1 MTVEGEHD
9 RAGLGGPVAVAHR
22 HGLERCE
29 GGPGCGADHLTG
41 AAREAVIP
49 VTLLGRLEHLE
60 MQLSVEALNIRAIS
74 GQVGLL
80 IRELRRGS
88 ADG

>member
-1 MTVEGEHD
+1 MRIEGED
-9 RAGLGGPVAVAHR
+9 DGPRLAGSAAPAHL
-22 HGLERCE
+22 HGTTRCE

-49 VTLLGRLEHLE
+49 VTLQGRLEHLE

-74 GQVGLL
+74 HQVGML
-80 IRELRRGS
+80 IDDYRKGRVS
-88 ADG
+88 

>member
-1 MTVEGEHD
+1 M
-9 RAGLGGPVAVAHR
+9 
-22 HGLERCE
+22 
-29 GGPGCGADHLTG
+29 
-41 AAREAVIP
+41 IP
-49 VTLLGRLEHLE
+49 VTMLGRLEHLE